1 MEERNKDLN
10 EENLNEGKESKNSKS
25 SKKTKNGIK
34 LKKGFKVKGKYASSL
49 YMAVAVCMVAV
60 IALSVFSINYNYSDK
75 LDSIDLSFPEISIP
89 DYSIEI
95 QIPAESSADSKVGA
109 ASEDEPEEVDT
120 QPDKAVSAV
129 TYASPASGEI
139 IKGYHEESLVFSE
152 TMNDYRTHRGV
163 DIAAALGSAVY
174 AYTDGVVTAIGDD
187 PFMGKTIEITHDFG
201 LRSYY
206 KNLAETVPINIK
218 VGTEVSTGDII
229 GAVGA
234 TAIAECEDAPHLHF
248 ELWVENDCINSEKEL
263 ELINN

>member
-1 MEERNKDLN
+1 MDEKNKDLN
-10 EENLNEGKESKNSKS
+10 ESSVGESKE
-25 SKKTKNGIK
+25 KKNRGKKNGIK

-60 IALSVFSINYNYSDK
+60 IALSVFSINYSYSDK
-75 LDSIDLSFPEISIP
+75 LEGLELSFPEISVP
-89 DYSIEI
+89 DYSIV
-95 QIPAESSADSKVGA
+95 IPAPTEQSVDSKAGTV
-109 ASEDEPEEVDT
+109 SEDEPEEVDT
-120 QPDKAVSAV
+120 KPEQPVSSV

-139 IKGYHEESLVFSE
+139 IKGYHEETLVFSE
-152 TMNDYRTHRGV
+152 TMNDYRTHKGV

-229 GAVGA
+229 AAVGA
-234 TAIAECEDAPHLHF
+234 TAIAECEDEPHLHF

-263 ELINN
+263 SLIKD